1 MNVGDFMTH
10 NTINYIING
19 VLVVGII
26 ILFILQLGNKHRPT
40 INLAEPE
47 APQDSVSMLS
57 FAYIN
62 VDSLLLKYY
71 LAMDLRSQLLV
82 KEENSRSIITQ
93 RVRDLEFQMKRYKQ
107 KLEENPFLPR
117 EQSDREYSEII
128 QKQNDVYA
136 LENQLSKELKEE
148 QSRIYQQ
155 LYDSIIQHIKRY
167 NETKKIAI
175 FFSNT
180 GGDNILYAK
189 ESYNVTQEVVDYLN
203 KKFTTPAFQE

>member
-1 MNVGDFMTH
+1 MAH

-19 VLVVGII
+19 VLAVGII
-26 ILFILQLGNKHRPT
+26 LLFILQIGNKHKNVVYPDQSD
-40 INLAEPE
+40 E
-47 APQDSVSMLS
+47 PQDSVSILS

-93 RVRDLEFQMKRYKQ
+93 RVRDLEQQMRRYKQ
-107 KLEENPFLPR
+107 RLEENPFLPR
-117 EQSDREYSEII
+117 EQSDLEYRQIL
-128 QKQNDVYA
+128 QRQHDVYN

-148 QSRIYQQ
+148 QDRIYLQ
-155 LYDSIIQHIKRY
+155 LYDSIIQQIKRY
-167 NETKKIAI
+167 NETKKISI

-189 ESYNVTQEVVDYLN
+189 DSYNVTQEVIDYLN
-203 KKFTTPAFQE
+203 KKFTTPALQE

>member
-1 MNVGDFMTH
+1 MTH

-19 VLVVGII
+19 VLAVGII
-26 ILFILQLGNKHRPT
+26 CLFILQIGNRHRPAT
-40 INLAEPE
+40 HQAESDV
-47 APQDSVSMLS
+47 PQDSVSMLS

-93 RVRDLEFQMKRYKQ
+93 RVRDLELQMRRYKQ
-107 KLEENPFLPR
+107 RLEENPFLPR
-117 EQSDREYSEII
+117 EQSDVEYRQIL
-128 QKQNDVYA
+128 QRQHDVYN

-148 QSRIYQQ
+148 QGRIYQQ
-155 LYDSIIQHIKRY
+155 LYDSIIQHIRRY
-167 NETKKIAI
+167 NDTKKISI

-189 ESYNVTQEVVDYLN
+189 ESYNVTQEVIDYLN
-203 KKFTTPAFQE
+203 KKFTTPALQE